1 MDLTVLGTGVTLRL
15 LAVEFHAD
23 PGDGGK
29 RCRAGAG
36 GVHRNAERLRR
47 DGFGRF
53 GGVGAVRIVLMQQ
66 LRLAE
71 RERAET
77 GQAGQPGKV
86 DGERV
91 RGVGVAVDGKQQT
104 GAGLFIPR
112 CLLYTSDAAEILLV

>member
-1 MDLTVLGTGVTLRL
+1 
-15 LAVEFHAD
+15 
-23 PGDGGK
+23 
-29 RCRAGAG
+29 
-36 GVHRNAERLRR
+36 
-47 DGFGRF
+47 
-53 GGVGAVRIVLMQQ
+53 MQQ

-112 CLLYTSDAAEILLV
+112 DTASMAGTSSYASVWMVGELMAGA